1 MTYDEIMQVLDTIE
15 QLLQDYNYPY
25 YKHEEAAEALV
36 KLHNTYCDACNLQDD
51 YVMYNTD
58 EELDQLLPSDS
69 LQAFY
74 MGRASSD
81 AYSPNDTWLAING
94 YGHIVSCTNSML
106 IDKFIFLSDIA
117 RWLEDK
123 EQEEQKRLLEELT
136 ELASDYNEEKED
148 N

>member
-1 MTYDEIMQVLDTIE
+1 MTYDNIMEVLDTIE

-25 YKHEEAAEALV
+25 YNCQAAAAALV
-36 KLHNTYCDACNLQDD
+36 ELHNTYCDACNLQDD

-94 YGHIVSCTNSML
+94 YGHIVSCTNRGL
-106 IDKFIFLSDIA
+106 IDKFIFLSDIT

-123 EQEEQKRLLEELT
+123 EQEEQKRLLEELA
-136 ELASDYNEEKED
+136 ELASEYNEEKED

>member
-1 MTYDEIMQVLDTIE
+1 MTYADIMQVLDTIE

-25 YKHEEAAEALV
+25 SKHQEAAEALV
-36 KLHNTYCDACNLQDD
+36 ELHNTYCDACNLQDD

-69 LQAFY
+69 LQAFD

-81 AYSPNDTWLAING
+81 AYSPNDTWLAVNG

-117 RWLEDK
+117 QWLEDK
-123 EQEEQKRLLEELT
+123 EQEEQERLLEELA
-136 ELASDYNEEKED
+136 ELASDYNEVQEK
-148 N
+148 

>member
-51 YVMYNTD
+51 YIMQNT
-58 EELDQLLPSDS
+58 EGKLEQLLPVDP

-74 MGRASSD
+74 EGRASSD
-81 AYSPNDTWLAING
+81 NYSQNDTWISLNG
-94 YGHIVSCTNSML
+94 YMHIVSCTNSRL

-123 EQEEQKRLLEELT
+123 EQEEQNRLLAELT
-136 ELASDYNEEKED
+136 ELASDYSEEKEK
-148 N
+148 